1 MLIIDDL
8 LCAPAKGILW
18 IFKEI
23 HNAAQE
29 ELANEP
35 ESISQQL
42 RSLYMQLET
51 SAISEQQFD
60 TQEKVLLDRLDEI
73 EAASE
78 RTPDE
83 RETEE
88 EEELEETTRS

>member
-1 MLIIDDL
+1 MFLIDDIL
-8 LCAPAKGILW
+8 LSPAHGLMW

-23 HNAAQE
+23 HKVARE
-29 ELANEP
+29 DMDNEP

-42 RSLYMQLET
+42 RNLYMQLEA

-73 EAASE
+73 EGDSE
-78 RTPDE
+78 IDE
-83 RETEE
+83 T
-88 EEELEETTRS
+88 LEETTVHGKG